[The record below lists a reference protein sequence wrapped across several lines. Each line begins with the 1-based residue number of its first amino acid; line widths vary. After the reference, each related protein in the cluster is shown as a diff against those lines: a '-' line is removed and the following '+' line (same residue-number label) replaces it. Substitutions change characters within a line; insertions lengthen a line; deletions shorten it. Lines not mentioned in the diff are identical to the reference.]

1 MPMRVIGG
9 EYRHRK
15 LVYPDSNKDIRP
27 TKDRIR
33 EAFFS
38 IVGNIEGK
46 SFLDLYAGSGSMGIE
61 AISRGASKST
71 FVDISKEALKYV
83 KENISSLKL
92 EDKSEVHNLK
102 DLDALKM
109 FKENN
114 RQFDVIYLDPPYEK
128 GAYEEVLSYIFD
140 NGLVSEFGL
149 VAVEINRPLN
159 INPLWNKII
168 KEYHYGDIRV
178 YTFIG
183 E

>member
-15 LVYPDSNKDIRP
+15 LVYPDSNKNIRP

-46 SFLDLYAGSGSMGIE
+46 SLLDLYAGSGSMGIE
-61 AISRGASKST
+61 AISRGAIKSV

-92 EDKSEVHNLK
+92 EEKSEVYNLK
-102 DLDALKM
+102 DLDALNM
-109 FKENN
+109 FKESK

-140 NGLVSEFGL
+140 NDLVSKFGL
-149 VAVEINRPLN
+149 VAAEINRPLN
-159 INPLWNKII
+159 INPLWNKKI

>member
-159 INPLWNKII
+159 INPLWNKKI